1 MRASGSGNNERART
15 RVQKRAWFAELEPI
29 IHNRWEAG
37 TPTEMPRNR
46 HFAALNGVS
55 ETYAALVAQA
65 ALADLV
71 V

>member
-1 MRASGSGNNERART
+1 
-15 RVQKRAWFAELEPI
+15 VQKRAWFAELEPI